1 MKSIELFAGA
11 GGLGMGLSLAGF
23 SPVEVVEWDRDCCET
38 IAENRAN
45 GIAPV
50 AGWPLTQGDVREVD
64 FRKYEGKVQ
73 LVAGGPPCQP
83 FSIGGRHRAHG
94 DARDMFPE
102 AIRTLREVKPKAF
115 VFENVKGLTR
125 QTFRNYFEYIRL
137 QMMHPEVAARGSED
151 WGDHLARLERHETGG
166 RIKGLHYKVVA
177 HVANAGDYGVPQK
190 RERVFFV
197 GFRGDIDAA
206 WNFPMPTHSGAA
218 LAWDQYRS
226 GDYWDRH
233 KVRWQDRVLSERL
246 RARAWR
252 LDEKPNAAPWRT
264 VRDAIA
270 DLPNPEKKTSSQNIE
285 NHKFQPGARSYAGHT
300 GSAMDEPA
308 KTLKAGVHGVPG
320 GENMLLK
327 PDGSV
332 RYFTV
337 RESARLQTFPDAFR
351 FRSSW
356 TESMRQL
363 GNAVPVELARKLGV
377 DVARHLQ
384 HA

>member
-1 MKSIELFAGA
+1 MKRGDPMKSIELFAGA

-23 SPVEVVEWDRDCCET
+23 SPVEVVEWDGDCCET

-45 GIAPV
+45 GVAPV
-50 AGWPLTQGDVREVD
+50 AGWPLTQGDVREID

-177 HVANAGDYGVPQK
+177 HVANAGD
-190 RERVFFV
+190 
-197 GFRGDIDAA
+197 
-206 WNFPMPTHSGAA
+206 
-218 LAWDQYRS
+218 
-226 GDYWDRH
+226 
-233 KVRWQDRVLSERL
+233 
-246 RARAWR
+246 
-252 LDEKPNAAPWRT
+252 
-264 VRDAIA
+264 
-270 DLPNPEKKTSSQNIE
+270 
-285 NHKFQPGARSYAGHT
+285 
-300 GSAMDEPA
+300 
-308 KTLKAGVHGVPG
+308 
-320 GENMLLK
+320 
-327 PDGSV
+327 
-332 RYFTV
+332 
-337 RESARLQTFPDAFR
+337 
-351 FRSSW
+351 
-356 TESMRQL
+356 
-363 GNAVPVELARKLGV
+363 
-377 DVARHLQ
+377 
-384 HA
+384 